1 MVAWLL
7 IPAGWKIVFKSAFD
21 EFHAPI
27 WEASSRIRDLT
38 HYWGHISDS
47 KNTLIEKGRDH
58 QRILSDIYL
67 QGNRKEYLQRE
78 IEALRNLKIEIRDL
92 EKSLDLP
99 PAFELSPELARVTH
113 RTFSGWSQNLQ
124 INKGENFKI
133 KQGEGVISAIGLI
146 GKIEK
151 VSSRSSTVQLLTN
164 QQFRVVAH
172 IKGDDR
178 PVTYRGAGI
187 SHGRQN
193 FGFITDIPQDVFVP
207 KDGFLEIVSSSLG
220 GTFPQGLK
228 IGRVNQ
234 LEPSVNGL
242 FQSARVILSTKLN
255 TIQEVTVLSN
265 SYE

>member
-47 KNTLIEKGRDH
+47 KNTLIEKGRDY

-124 INKGENFKI
+124 INKGANFKI
-133 KQGEGVISAIGLI
+133 KQGAGVISASGII
-146 GKIEK
+146 GKIENLK
-151 VSSRSSTVQLLTN
+151 DNETN
-164 QQFRVVAH
+164 LF
-172 IKGDDR
+172 K
-178 PVTYRGAGI
+178 
-187 SHGRQN
+187 
-193 FGFITDIPQDVFVP
+193 IPKPIFFF
-207 KDGFLEIVSSSLG
+207 KFYCFFLDWCR
-220 GTFPQGLK
+220 F
-228 IGRVNQ
+228 
-234 LEPSVNGL
+234 
-242 FQSARVILSTKLN
+242 F
-255 TIQEVTVLSN
+255 
-265 SYE
+265 